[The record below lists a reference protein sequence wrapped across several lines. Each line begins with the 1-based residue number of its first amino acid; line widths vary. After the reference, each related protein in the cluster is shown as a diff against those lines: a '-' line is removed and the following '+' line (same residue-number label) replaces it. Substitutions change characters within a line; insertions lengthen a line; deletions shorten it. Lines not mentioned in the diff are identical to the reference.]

1 MKGAKAMSGKDSNE
15 KDSKRLEMLEAEI
28 AKADE
33 EIRRRQEAVSEKRAE
48 ARRIRARL
56 KYAERKNQAAVLR
69 DSCAEKDAE
78 IERLRE
84 EITALKNS
92 TSVQNRGSAAGI
104 ANAEITAD
112 DSLTEGQKT
121 IEMLAARAAAERHS
135 ENPLAPDKREPY
147 MQESDDAI
155 GPLF

>member
-1 MKGAKAMSGKDSNE
+1 MSGKDSHE

-33 EIRRRQEAVSEKRAE
+33 EIRKRQEAVSEKRAE

-92 TSVQNRGSAAGI
+92 SSVQNHEDEETMTSAENRAGK
-104 ANAEITAD
+104 T
-112 DSLTEGQKT
+112 LTEGEKA
-121 IEMLAARAAAERHS
+121 IEMFAARAASRS
-135 ENPLAPDKREPY
+135 NENPLAPDRRDPY
-147 MQESDDAI
+147 TQQSDDAV

>member
-1 MKGAKAMSGKDSNE
+1 MAGKDSNE

-48 ARRIRARL
+48 ARRIRARM

-84 EITALKNS
+84 EISALKKS
-92 TSVQNRGSAAGI
+92 SGVQNRKD
-104 ANAEITAD
+104 AEGRTSDEIMAD
-112 DSLTEGQKT
+112 DALTPTQKLMAVA
-121 IEMLAARAAAERHS
+121 EQARAEARHS
-135 ENPLAPDKREPY
+135 ENALMPDTREPY
-147 MQESDDAI
+147 VQESTDAV
-155 GPLF
+155 GQLF